1 VIRAFRA
8 LALLFPVLLTACG
21 GQSSSSS
28 PAVVTG
34 FSAAPGDSEVTLSWD
49 SHPDQIYT
57 LYYKSASTVSVA
69 DYDDVIVPV
78 TSPYV
83 VTSLTNNFQ
92 YSFMLTATNPGSIAG
107 PPSPI
112 ITAVPGAG
120 GGIAWTIG
128 TSLSAS
134 ALLGAAYGN
143 SNFVAVGGVV
153 PGGSIPPTPVVYT
166 ANASNT
172 NTGGVG
178 VWTKATTLPSGLA
191 TTLSSIVYDGS
202 HFVVL
207 GSSGDVL
214 TSTDTLVW
222 GGGTSIAVPIGG
234 VMTAIAYGA
243 GTYVAVGTGGEIA
256 TTATAPPSQVST
268 SSGSQPVQSPW
279 NAVWTMQNPGTTQD
293 LNGVSYVNGV
303 FVAVGAGGTLLTS
316 PRGVNWTARTTNTT
330 KDLWQVAYGAGNYVA
345 VGSEGTV
352 LSSSDSASW
361 QLQTSPTTQGLYAIC
376 FGSNSKFI
384 AVGDAGTIVSS
395 DSGTNGSWSVATV
408 GSADLYGI
416 ASGGTLVAVGKG
428 GATVSG
434 Q

>member
-1 VIRAFRA
+1 MIRAFRA

-57 LYYKSASTVSVA
+57 LYYKSASAVSVA

-143 SNFVAVGGVV
+143 SNF
-153 PGGSIPPTPVVYT
+153 
-166 ANASNT
+166 
-172 NTGGVG
+172 GVG